1 MCLGKMTCSHSCC
14 RQKQGNSSA
23 FLAPSIVHLLC
34 RLQMAGHE
42 QPAGVEGQFDQGGAI
57 PHYWYDHNTGETIVT
72 FEKDAIFKDRPSID
86 PATSPQTSSVY
97 SSQAQS
103 VANSSTPLNLL
114 NSRHSSLRNR
124 AKPPGRIKTSIRLL
138 LVLID
143 LITDII
149 FVVECY
155 RPGTLG
161 CLTYSA
167 YPENEE
173 KRQRLHRGII
183 YGAWACAAA
192 AAIEL
197 AAFSALVRHLLVFQ
211 TMLTGL
217 FD

>member
-1 MCLGKMTCSHSCC
+1 
-14 RQKQGNSSA
+14 
-23 FLAPSIVHLLC
+23 
-34 RLQMAGHE
+34 MAGHE
-42 QPAGVEGQFDQGGAI
+42 QSPGAEGQFVQGGAV
-57 PHYWYDHNTGETIVT
+57 PHYWYDHTTGETVVT
-72 FEKDAIFKDRPSID
+72 FEKDAIFKDRPSIG
-86 PATSPQTSSVY
+86 PATSPVHST
-97 SSQAQS
+97 QAQS
-103 VANSSTPLNLL
+103 VANSSTPLNSL
-114 NSRHSSLRNR
+114 NSRHSSLQNR
-124 AKPPGRIKTSIRLL
+124 AKPPGRIKSSIRLL

-197 AAFSALVRHLLVFQ
+197 AAFSALVRHLLVLHADCKPQ
-211 TMLTGL
+211 SGCLESADGAA
-217 FD
+217 

>member
-1 MCLGKMTCSHSCC
+1 
-14 RQKQGNSSA
+14 
-23 FLAPSIVHLLC
+23 
-34 RLQMAGHE
+34 MAGHE
-42 QPAGVEGQFDQGGAI
+42 QSTGVEGQFVQGGAV
-57 PHYWYDHNTGETIVT
+57 PHYWYDHTTGETVVT

-86 PATSPQTSSVY
+86 PAAKFQSPPTSPVNST
-97 SSQAQS
+97 QAQN
-103 VANSSTPLNLL
+103 VVNSSTPRNSL
-114 NSRHSSLRNR
+114 NSRHSSLQNR

-183 YGAWACAAA
+183 YSAWACAAA

-197 AAFSALVRHLLVFQ
+197 AAFSALVRDLLVLPCRLQ
-211 TMLTGL
+211 ASMWMSRLSAWGSL
-217 FD
+217 KRDSNRQQC